1 VVYAFLTEGLD
12 QESRDKFDMAL
23 LEGTKEGRKI
33 QARRERAAAEEAMR
47 FMK

>member
-1 VVYAFLTEGLD
+1 MVYAFLIDGLD
-12 QESRDKFDMAL
+12 QENRDKLDMSL
-23 LEGTKEGRKI
+23 LAGTKEGRKI